1 MERNLACLRTGK
13 AAKATGM
20 IWGAAGAGAVGSS
33 SVAGA
38 RPGVGAEI
46 SQGLFSSPGV
56 PKASGAAWFGS
67 GSSPGVAGE
76 MSQGL
81 VSLGSGGGVGGL
93 GRLDGG
99 T

>member
-1 MERNLACLRTGK
+1 MACIWTGK

-20 IWGAAGAGAVGSS
+20 IWGAAGAGASWAAIGL
-33 SVAGA
+33 
-38 RPGVGAEI
+38 GAEI
-46 SQGLFSSPGV
+46 SQGLFSLACGV
-56 PKASGAAWFGS
+56 EASGAES
-67 GSSPGVAGE
+67 RPGVGAE